1 LGSNKIGKGDKA
13 KGPMR
18 LAIRKQN
25 VESREQRAESREQRA
40 ESREPDEYAVV
51 IAGPLQTCG
60 TCGTC
65 AQCISIS

>member
-1 LGSNKIGKGDKA
+1 MGSNKIGKGDKA

-25 VESREQRAESREQRA
+25 VESREQRAESK
-40 ESREPDEYAVV
+40 EPDEYAVV

-60 TCGTC
+60 ICGTFGTC